1 MASTQV
7 FFPMNI
13 LKFWTA
19 LSKEHL
25 WWLPLCLLERK
36 KEESVKQRS
45 EEKNFW
51 KKEEN
56 KNNSFNFYLHVLALV
71 IPKMQIFNNYFFF
84 KFSFFWSLRVHF
96 LCFYLVRKTENIP
109 CHIYEYNHKE
119 VIRVNRSVKQLFSKI
134 VANSL
139 KKLDFSVQFTK

>member
-1 MASTQV
+1 MFSCDYFEIFNSSFNRTPLVAAFMS
-7 FFPMNI
+7 
-13 LKFWTA
+13 A
-19 LSKEHL
+19 RKEKRGKYETK
-25 WWLPLCLLERK
+25 ERGK
-36 KEESVKQRS
+36 SFR
-45 EEKNFW
+45 

-56 KNNSFNFYLHVLALV
+56 KSNSFNFYLHVLALV